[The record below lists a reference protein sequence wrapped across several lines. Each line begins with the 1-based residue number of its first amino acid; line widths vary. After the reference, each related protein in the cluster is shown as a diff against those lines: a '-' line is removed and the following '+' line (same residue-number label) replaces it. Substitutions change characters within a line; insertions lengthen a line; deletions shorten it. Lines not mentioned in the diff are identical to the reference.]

1 MNPMRQ
7 PTVRRFFPGGNTM
20 GGFYSY
26 YQYLWRPL
34 ANPSPARVWIIKG
47 GPGTGKSVLMQ
58 RIADEMHARGY
69 DLELHHC
76 SADPDS
82 VDGVVIPALGAAI
95 VDGTAP
101 HVIDPAFP
109 GAVETMVNL
118 GDFWDGA
125 ALRRQRADIEA
136 ISARYKGCYASAYN
150 YLAAAGVIHDE
161 WRAANAAAQDWGKVH
176 QFVWGLLADVLRGK
190 GSGAPGYVRKL
201 FATAITPEGFR
212 HHLESVFG
220 AASRRIVLAGEPGTG
235 KSMVV
240 SRLAQALSEHGM
252 AVEVFHC
259 GLRPEEPEHLFA
271 PEVGLA
277 VVSSEEPHRLDERDV
292 AGARGEEQPVRTEV
306 VDLGRLRR
314 PQELARQRDRAETA
328 ARTFW
333 DVMGRAEA
341 ALRRASALHDELEAL
356 YGPHMDFD
364 GVEELRGR
372 IVEDMLALAD
382 ETGSAR

>member
-1 MNPMRQ
+1 MRQ

-34 ANPSPARVWIIKG
+34 ANPSRPGVDYQGWARNGQIG
-47 GPGTGKSVLMQ
+47 AHAAHRGRDARPGLRS
-58 RIADEMHARGY
+58 
-69 DLELHHC
+69 
-76 SADPDS
+76 
-82 VDGVVIPALGAAI
+82 
-95 VDGTAP
+95 GTAP
-101 HVIDPAFP
+101 LLHGPRFRGRGRHPRPRGRHRGRHRAPRHRPRVPRHGGDHGEP
-109 GAVETMVNL
+109 GRLL
-118 GDFWDGA
+118 GRGRV
-125 ALRRQRADIEA
+125 RRQRADIEA

-161 WRAANAAAQDWGKVH
+161 WRAADAAAQDWGKVH

-271 PEVGLA
+271 PEVGLFGFSRT
-277 VVSSEEPHRLDERDV
+277 SSIGV
-292 AGARGEEQPVRTEV
+292 GRTTTTF
-306 VDLGRLRR
+306 GCAA
-314 PQELARQRDRAETA
+314 ARQPSGMSTA
-328 ARTFW
+328 GHLLFW
-333 DVMGRAEA
+333 
-341 ALRRASALHDELEAL
+341 
-356 YGPHMDFD
+356 
-364 GVEELRGR
+364 
-372 IVEDMLALAD
+372 
-382 ETGSAR
+382 